1 MLTSLIPWQGK
12 SVLFKEMA
20 LAPASS
26 RPLATNAT
34 EPFFLL
40 VGRHPYKKI
49 MPKLDSKLMVGAA
62 LSAVLLAGC
71 GGGGAPPVMEQTI
84 SQLIANSDPIDIN
97 GLTLASDDNSD
108 PTLVN

>member
-1 MLTSLIPWQGK
+1 
-12 SVLFKEMA
+12 MA
-20 LAPASS
+20 G
-26 RPLATNAT
+26 AT
-34 EPFFLL
+34 
-40 VGRHPYKKI
+40 
-49 MPKLDSKLMVGAA
+49 

-71 GGGGAPPVMEQTI
+71 GGSDGGEVSSGVGGGEVSSGVGGGTPPVMEQTISNVFDYI